1 MYKKNH
7 FCIFIYIYVYTYTIV
22 EKPRTTLLLLS
33 EKTWKTEMFCPRPEC
48 GLYISSIKH
57 HYYCYYYYFVLL
69 FPRDFKKKHIYVE
82 VNLCI
87 FIVWLWFCIWRA
99 RFYVGGVSSAKKI
112 FYSDVQLWKP
122 NTVSAATFNL
132 QRSNK
137 AKWNF
142 VAAAKW
148 VSTHALIG
156 DLGWKKEQ
164 AYTQKSIV
172 WSLELKINWYRSIKI
187 VQG

>member
-1 MYKKNH
+1 MYKNH
-7 FCIFIYIYVYTYTIV
+7 RYIFIYIYTIV

-57 HYYCYYYYFVLL
+57 HYYCYYYYFFFL

-137 AKWNF
+137 AKWLEF
-142 VAAAKW
+142 CCGRQMSFHPCSHRGFRLK
-148 VSTHALIG
+148 
-156 DLGWKKEQ
+156 KKEQ
-164 AYTQKSIV
+164 ANTQKSIV
-172 WSLELKINWYRSIKI
+172 WSLELKINWYRAIKI
-187 VQG
+187 VHG

>member
-1 MYKKNH
+1 MYKNH
-7 FCIFIYIYVYTYTIV
+7 RYIFIYIYTIV

-57 HYYCYYYYFVLL
+57 HYYCCYYYYFF

-137 AKWNF
+137 AKWLEF
-142 VAAAKW
+142 CCGRQMSFHPCSHRGFRLEKM
-148 VSTHALIG
+148 SKLI
-156 DLGWKKEQ
+156 LRKVLFEVWNWKL
-164 AYTQKSIV
+164 TDIG
-172 WSLELKINWYRSIKI
+172 L
-187 VQG
+187 

>member
-1 MYKKNH
+1 MYKNH
-7 FCIFIYIYVYTYTIV
+7 RYIFIYIYTIV

-57 HYYCYYYYFVLL
+57 HYYCCYYYYFF

-137 AKWNF
+137 AKWLEF
-142 VAAAKW
+142 CCGRQM
-148 VSTHALIG
+148 SFHPCSHRGFRL
-156 DLGWKKEQ
+156 KKR
-164 AYTQKSIV
+164 A
-172 WSLELKINWYRSIKI
+172 SLYSEKYCLKFGIEN
-187 VQG
+187 

>member
-1 MYKKNH
+1 MYICTKKI
-7 FCIFIYIYVYTYTIV
+7 IFVY
-22 EKPRTTLLLLS
+22 
-33 EKTWKTEMFCPRPEC
+33 
-48 GLYISSIKH
+48 LYIFMYILIQLLKSRGQLCCFYPRKLGKLKCFVRGQNVDSTSLRLSIIIIVIIII
-57 HYYCYYYYFVLL
+57 FFL

-137 AKWNF
+137 AKWLEF
-142 VAAAKW
+142 CCGRQM
-148 VSTHALIG
+148 SFHPCSHRGFRL
-156 DLGWKKEQ
+156 KKR
-164 AYTQKSIV
+164 A
-172 WSLELKINWYRSIKI
+172 SLYSEKYCLKFGIEN
-187 VQG
+187 